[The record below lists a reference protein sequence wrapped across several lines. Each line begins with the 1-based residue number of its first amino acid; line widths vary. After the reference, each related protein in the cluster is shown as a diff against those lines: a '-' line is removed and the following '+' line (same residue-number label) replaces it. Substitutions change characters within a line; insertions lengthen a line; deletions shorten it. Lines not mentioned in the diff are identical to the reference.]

1 MQRQEIS
8 FSRTHRCPSCRTET
22 TGASGH
28 VRQHV
33 DILDSRRGSLL
44 AASSGDMLFTQP
56 RRGVWTAVHCVTHGA
71 FEGDTEG
78 DRPRLLDGLW
88 VGTVLAV
95 AAGSDQGQGGPRRGP
110 QDHRVWHLRTPWH
123 GVHRGRRGLLNGH
136 DSGRDA
142 EQRGPSI
149 RAPFR
154 ERVQQPERSRQP
166 HQRPLNRL
174 EGVLGYATT
183 RLVRIRGMHPHTF
196 PFHLK
201 ECEFRSNHRGQDLY
215 HALRQLC
222 REYPFSES

>member
-1 MQRQEIS
+1 MLRQEIS
-8 FSRTHRCPSCRTET
+8 FSRTHRCPSCRTEP

-28 VRQHV
+28 VREHV
-33 DILDSRRGSLL
+33 NILDWRRGSLL

-78 DRPRLLDGLW
+78 DRPRLLGGLW
-88 VGTVLAV
+88 GRIRSCCRGGFVSWARRPRCGT
-95 AAGSDQGQGGPRRGP
+95 D
-110 QDHRVWHLRTPWH
+110 DHRVWHLRTPWH

-149 RAPFR
+149 RGPFR
-154 ERVQQPERSRQP
+154 ERVQQPGRSRQP

-174 EGVLGYATT
+174 AGVLGYATP
-183 RLVRIRGMHPHTF
+183 RLARIRGMHPHTF
-196 PFHLK
+196 SFHLK
-201 ECEFRSNHRGQDLY
+201 ACEFRSNHRGQDLY
-215 HALRQLC
+215 HALRKLC
-222 REYPFSES
+222 REHPLSES